1 MVQKNLVG
9 TNTQAYFFLPS
20 ELGLWNKSSSLAAA
34 LGLTKFIAMT
44 VIVCNPQVKQRC
56 YFNQFIAI
64 NVNSISNQPSI

>member
-1 MVQKNLVG
+1 MVQKKLG
-9 TNTQAYFFLPS
+9 RDKHSSLFFLPS
-20 ELGLWNKSSSLAAA
+20 EMGLWNKSSSLAAA